1 MRLKVILLTGLC
13 LLLTGCGQISQVDED
28 LAEKDRTIAQLENR
42 IDQLETQIKQLEDE
56 LDGLENYRS
65 STESFIRSSISV
77 LPSESLNAMAQLDW
91 SYEILINESPLPED
105 NTVLLSDRSFT
116 FTISERKNP
125 DSILPVDISEMGKI
139 SGSIFSN
146 HIQFPTTMPSDV
158 LGDDTNLVSSATY
171 VFEELEP
178 GSTLQFEFSQELQQR
193 LGISTNVLNVI
204 VPDLPAENP
213 DAE

>member
-1 MRLKVILLTGLC
+1 MRLKILLLAGLC
-13 LLLTGCGQISQVDED
+13 LLLAGCGQTSQVDDD

-42 IDQLETQIKQLEDE
+42 VDQLETQIKQLEDE

-65 STESFIRSSISV
+65 STEKFMNASIGV
-77 LPSESLNAMAQLDW
+77 LPSESLIIMAQLDW
-91 SYEILINESPLPED
+91 TYEILINELPLPED
-105 NTVLLSDRSFT
+105 NTVLLGSNDFT
-116 FTISERKNP
+116 FTISERRNP

-171 VFEELEP
+171 VFNGLEP
-178 GSTLQFEFSQELQQR
+178 GSTMQFEFSQELQQR
-193 LGISTNVLNVI
+193 LGIGTNVVSVI
-204 VPDLPAENP
+204 VPDLPAETP
-213 DAE
+213 DEQ